1 MRREHLL
8 LFAVTGFFTALIV
21 FLIILYKPAVFNII
35 SPSLDSN
42 KNTAAESDADI
53 IRSLNSK
60 VKSLENNMALL
71 STEQNNQLAA
81 IRDVE
86 TYISTS
92 AAQSAATPTTKSI
105 IAVASTKGSAF
116 TTGSVNY
123 TPMGMF
129 VNVKCPKSCYL
140 WINFYS
146 SSQNTGS
153 PASQQGY
160 SNTYAVFLNEADQSI
175 YSQANYPTASSSIPI
190 VLSTVLPVNAGIYT
204 VDVRAKTSGGTLQ
217 SNVSSLQVMV
227 IER

>member
-1 MRREHLL
+1 
-8 LFAVTGFFTALIV
+8 
-21 FLIILYKPAVFNII
+21 
-35 SPSLDSN
+35 
-42 KNTAAESDADI
+42 
-53 IRSLNSK
+53 
-60 VKSLENNMALL
+60 
-71 STEQNNQLAA
+71 
-81 IRDVE
+81 
-86 TYISTS
+86 
-92 AAQSAATPTTKSI
+92 
-105 IAVASTKGSAF
+105 
-116 TTGSVNY
+116 
-123 TPMGMF
+123 MGMF

>member
-1 MRREHLL
+1 MRKEHLL

-21 FLIILYKPAVFNII
+21 FLIILYRPAVFNII
-35 SPSLDSN
+35 GPSLNSN

-86 TYISTS
+86 KYISDS
-92 AAQSAATPTTKSI
+92 AATTPTTKSI
-105 IAVASTKGSAF
+105 IAVASTKGSVF
-116 TTGSVNY
+116 TTSSVNY

-175 YSQANYPTASSSIPI
+175 YSQANYSTSSSSIPI

-204 VDVRAKTSGGTLQ
+204 VDIRAKTSGGTLQ

>member
-1 MRREHLL
+1 MRKEHLL
-8 LFAVTGFFTALIV
+8 LLAVTGFFTALIT
-21 FLIILYKPAVFNII
+21 FLIIFYKSTTLNII
-35 SPSLDSN
+35 SPSLSRN
-42 KNTAAESDADI
+42 KNIAAESDTDI

-92 AAQSAATPTTKSI
+92 SAQPITTPTTKPI

-116 TTGSVNY
+116 STSSVNY

-129 VNVKCPKSCYL
+129 VNIKCPKSCYL

-146 SSQNTGS
+146 SSQNIGS

-160 SNTYAVFLNEADQSI
+160 SNTYAIFLNEADQSI

-190 VLSTVLPVNAGIYT
+190 VLSTIIPVNAGIYT
-204 VDVRAKTSGGTLQ
+204 IDIRAKTSGGTLQ
-217 SNVSSLQVMV
+217 SNVSSLQVMA
-227 IER
+227 IEK